1 MVIGAKLPLKS
12 LIVVEEVDVIAKKK
26 VTKLIMWFV
35 ALLSNI

>member
-26 VTKLIMWFV
+26 VTKLIM
-35 ALLSNI
+35 

>member
-12 LIVVEEVDVIAKKK
+12 LIVVEEVDIIAKKK
-26 VTKLIMWFV
+26 VTKLIMRFV